1 MQLTKNFSKS
11 EFDSKDGLPM
21 PFEVLQNVQELA
33 VNLQML
39 RDYIGTS
46 ISINSGY
53 RSAKHNKKIGGSVNS
68 QHLLGNA
75 ADIVV
80 TGKTPKEVKEII
92 ENLIS
97 EKKMKQG
104 GLSAYPTF
112 VHYDIRGG
120 KARW

>member
-1 MQLTKNFSKS
+1 MQLTKNFRKS
-11 EFDSKDGLPM
+11 EFDSNDGAPM

-33 VNLQML
+33 VNLQVL

-53 RSAKHNKKIGGSVNS
+53 RSPKHNKKIGGSVNS

>member
-11 EFDSKDGLPM
+11 EFDSNDGVPM

-33 VNLQML
+33 VNLQVL

-112 VHYDIRGG
+112 VHYDIRGE

>member
-1 MQLTKNFSKS
+1 MKLTKNFSKS
-11 EFDSKDGLPM
+11 EFDSKDGVPM

-53 RSAKHNKKIGGSVNS
+53 RSPKHNKKIGGSVNS